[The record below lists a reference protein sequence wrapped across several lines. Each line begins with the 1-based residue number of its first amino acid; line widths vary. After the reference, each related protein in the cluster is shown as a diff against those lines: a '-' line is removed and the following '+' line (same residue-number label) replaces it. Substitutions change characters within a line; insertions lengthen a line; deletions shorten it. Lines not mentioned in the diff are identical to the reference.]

1 MKTLLIILCS
11 IMLLFGGGCAIVLG
25 GVGGGFREMGPLILI
40 PIAVAVLNGLVLVAL
55 FGMSEPWRPA
65 FYVLMVA
72 DIFIAASTLFSTF
85 AFSAG
90 DTSIIP
96 WALAMA
102 GGFGLKGF
110 LTWRYL
116 VEAKAG

>member
-25 GVGGGFREMGPLILI
+25 GFRETGPLILI
-40 PIAVAVLNGLVLVAL
+40 PLAVAVLNGLVLVAL
-55 FGMSEPWRPA
+55 FGMSQPFRPA

-72 DIFIAASTLFSTF
+72 DIFIAAATLFSTF
-85 AFSAG
+85 AFSGG

-96 WALAMA
+96 WSLAMA
-102 GGFGLKGF
+102 GGFALKGF

-116 VEAKAG
+116 AEAKPG